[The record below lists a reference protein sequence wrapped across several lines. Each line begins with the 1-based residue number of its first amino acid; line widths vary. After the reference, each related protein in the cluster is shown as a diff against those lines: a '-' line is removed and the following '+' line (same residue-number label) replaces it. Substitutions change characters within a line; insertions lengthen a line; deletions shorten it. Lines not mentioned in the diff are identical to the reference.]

1 MWSEHWNTADPRAE
15 RELILRSERPFF
27 QVETE
32 KIQLQTWFNIG
43 GVGRTG
49 KVWMFS
55 LETYFCTSLDLCAGA
70 SSWTSFRFH
79 ACLRLVEL
87 FCSICSVPKEHS
99 LCSTPSWCSVL
110 PCVVSVAQ
118 CPSSPNIL
126 CKVPSSRSGIALRF
140 GAGPQ
145 ILVPMLCSLLFS
157 KVQNNIARFYH
168 QFIETHWVAIFIHL
182 EERGWNIQAMPIK
195 FALKIVRLPLPV
207 RWMTLTIQD
216 HKCVSNLATS

>member
-1 MWSEHWNTADPRAE
+1 MWSEHWNTVDPRAE

-32 KIQLQTWFNIG
+32 KIQTWCKIR

-55 LETYFCTSLDLCAGA
+55 LERYSRTSLDLCAGA

-99 LCSTPSWCSVL
+99 LCSAHPWCSFL
-110 PCVVSVAQ
+110 PCVIYIAQ
-118 CPSSPNIL
+118 CKKILSENDEYRYVGPKVGGGESPVFQHFIFT
-126 CKVPSSRSGIALRF
+126 G
-140 GAGPQ
+140 
-145 ILVPMLCSLLFS
+145 SLLHGSQEMLWNKHPFFNVIFS
-157 KVQNNIARFYH
+157 FVH
-168 QFIETHWVAIFIHL
+168 
-182 EERGWNIQAMPIK
+182 
-195 FALKIVRLPLPV
+195 
-207 RWMTLTIQD
+207 
-216 HKCVSNLATS
+216 